1 MLRREE
7 EVVEIDSIIK
17 PLQIIRKS
25 SEENDAVMPP
35 HQRNTSP
42 SSGSSPGEEIRRTSM
57 GMSYRRSTTAA
68 ATSHSSYDESDNAIV
83 SSQSLNRIINPAS
96 PSRTPSSPSKTSRQP
111 AVEQRIKRSGWVTI
125 HALRKFVVR
134 YKLSTLCF
142 VASIVTIG
150 KMHNLA
156 LRSLLLSEEEAI
168 SSRTNRGIDRQVRGN
183 YRKVRISAT
192 NSVSSQTNSRNMLRQ
207 FDGGRHPRVVDV
219 AVLGRFVFQHHE
231 RESAPPKNY
240 GLLHTLG
247 WKSSSTGVLSSTDNS
262 IAISDEEGIVT
273 TDEGGDNQDAGVVD
287 EEPQCV
293 PMAQWQTTSYPN
305 CNSVHEIDMVRS
317 SGPGTY
323 TFPSYR
329 KEGYG
334 RRSITTY
341 PRSLLNYYRELHQRY
356 APSRKINAKMNAQ
369 GIMQEESIEFLGQGW
384 FRSAWEMYTE
394 EIPDYDIDEERW
406 GFEESVVLKTLRI
419 EREFIPE
426 YYELHR
432 RDALAMERLTFSP
445 YVLDIYGYCGQ
456 SAINELANFGIE
468 GMSSLEKVARSFRG
482 MEDIEP
488 VSKIKLQLASM
499 VAAGVSHVHS
509 IDYADF
515 PIPVDN
521 DSSDDDIPD
530 GITERGGVH
539 VSEYRKKRQS
549 ILKDIAQKNMKIR
562 SNATLVHYDL
572 NPRNIALVK
581 RGKPKLNDFNVAN
594 FLYWDVKNNQTCG
607 FPGRFREP
615 WWRAPEE
622 MHHIMPENYTN
633 PAPLTEKIDIYSLGN
648 ILMEILTT
656 HAPWG
661 QMIKGGD
668 KEEET
673 RPKVARG
680 TMPDWPE
687 DFNITKMTK
696 DPALMAIHD
705 AMIKCL
711 QFKPEDRPTAGQ
723 IAAELFEAI
732 DNLPEGFGDKEKW
745 RREREMQDQIEEER
759 REMERIMETEK
770 NNEEKNGR
778 GAYRT
783 SRSRRDDTIRPRR
796 EHRRD
801 VYEID

>member
-1 MLRREE
+1 MRS
-7 EVVEIDSIIK
+7 VIK
-17 PLQIIRKS
+17 PLQIVRKS
-25 SEENDAVMPP
+25 SEDVENDAVMPP
-35 HQRNTSP
+35 HERNTSP
-42 SSGSSPGEEIRRTSM
+42 SSGRPSEKSRRTSI

-68 ATSHSSYDESDNAIV
+68 AASHSSFDESDNAIL
-83 SSQSLNRIINPAS
+83 SSQSLIRILNPSS
-96 PSRTPSSPSKTSRQP
+96 PSRTPSSPSKISRQP
-111 AVEQRIKRSGWVTI
+111 AVEQRIKRCGWVPI
-125 HALRKFVVR
+125 HALRKFLVK

-142 VASIVTIG
+142 VASIVTFGTI
-150 KMHNLA
+150 HNLA

-168 SSRTNRGIDRQVRGN
+168 SSRTKGRGN
-183 YRKVRISAT
+183 YRKVRIIAT
-192 NSVSSQTNSRNMLRQ
+192 NSASTQTNSRNMLRH
-207 FDGGRHPRVVDV
+207 FDGGRHPRVVNV
-219 AVLGRFVFQHHE
+219 AVLGRFAFQHVVE
-231 RESAPPKNY
+231 RKSTTPKKY

-247 WKSSSTGVLSSTDNS
+247 WKSSSTGVLSSTENS

-273 TDEGGDNQDAGVVD
+273 TDGGGDNDAGVVD
-287 EEPQCV
+287 EEPLCV

-323 TFPSYR
+323 TFPSSR
-329 KEGYG
+329 REGYG
-334 RRSITTY
+334 RRAITTY

-356 APSRKINAKMNAQ
+356 APSRKINAKINAQ
-369 GIMQEESIEFLGQGW
+369 GIIQEESIEFLGQGW

-394 EIPDYDIDEERW
+394 EIPDYDMEEEQW

-515 PIPVDN
+515 PIPLDN
-521 DSSDDDIPD
+521 DSSDDIPD
-530 GITERGGVH
+530 GITTESGGAH

-549 ILKDIAQKNMKIR
+549 ILKDIARGNMKAR

-622 MHHIMPENYTN
+622 MHHMMPENYTN

-680 TMPDWPE
+680 EMPDWPE

-705 AMIKCL
+705 AIIKCL
-711 QFKPEDRPTAGQ
+711 QLKPEDRPTAGQ

-770 NNEEKNGR
+770 YNEENGR

-783 SRSRRDDTIRPRR
+783 SRSRRDDIIRPRK

>member
-1 MLRREE
+1 MR
-7 EVVEIDSIIK
+7 SIIK
-17 PLQIIRKS
+17 PLQIVRKS
-25 SEENDAVMPP
+25 SEDVENDAVMPP

-42 SSGSSPGEEIRRTSM
+42 SSSSSASEDIRRTSM

-68 ATSHSSYDESDNAIV
+68 ATASHNSYDESDSNAML
-83 SSQSLNRIINPAS
+83 SSQSLSRILNPS
-96 PSRTPSSPSKTSRQP
+96 PPSQTPSSPSKTPRHPS
-111 AVEQRIKRSGWVTI
+111 AVVEQRATECSRWVTI
-125 HALRKFVVR
+125 HTLRKFVVK

-150 KMHNLA
+150 TIHNLA

-168 SSRTNRGIDRQVRGN
+168 SSRTSRIDRQVRGN

-192 NSVSSQTNSRNMLRQ
+192 DSALSQTNSRNMLRQ
-207 FDGGRHPRVVDV
+207 FDGGRHPRVVNA
-219 AVLGRFVFQHHE
+219 AVLGRFVFQDVVE
-231 RESAPPKNY
+231 RKSSTPKNY

-247 WKSSSTGVLSSTDNS
+247 WKSSSTGVFSSTTDNS

-273 TDEGGDNQDAGVVD
+273 TDEGVDNDTGVVD
-287 EEPQCV
+287 EESQCV

-329 KEGYG
+329 REGYG
-334 RRSITTY
+334 RRAITSY

-356 APSRKINAKMNAQ
+356 APSRKVNAKMNAQ
-369 GIMQEESIEFLGQGW
+369 GIIQEESIEFLGQGW

-394 EIPDYDIDEERW
+394 EIPDYDMEEEQW

-515 PIPVDN
+515 PIPLDN

-530 GITERGGVH
+530 GITESGGTH

-549 ILKDIAQKNMKIR
+549 ILKDIAQGNMKAR

-668 KEEET
+668 KEEDT

-680 TMPDWPE
+680 EIPDWPK

-711 QFKPEDRPTAGQ
+711 QLKPDDRPTAGE

-745 RREREMQDQIEEER
+745 RREMQDQIEEER

-770 NNEEKNGR
+770 YNEENGR

-783 SRSRRDDTIRPRR
+783 SRSRRDDTIRPWR

>member
-1 MLRREE
+1 
-7 EVVEIDSIIK
+7 
-17 PLQIIRKS
+17 
-25 SEENDAVMPP
+25 
-35 HQRNTSP
+35 
-42 SSGSSPGEEIRRTSM
+42 
-57 GMSYRRSTTAA
+57 
-68 ATSHSSYDESDNAIV
+68 
-83 SSQSLNRIINPAS
+83 
-96 PSRTPSSPSKTSRQP
+96 
-111 AVEQRIKRSGWVTI
+111 
-125 HALRKFVVR
+125 
-134 YKLSTLCF
+134 
-142 VASIVTIG
+142 
-150 KMHNLA
+150 
-156 LRSLLLSEEEAI
+156 
-168 SSRTNRGIDRQVRGN
+168 
-183 YRKVRISAT
+183 
-192 NSVSSQTNSRNMLRQ
+192 MLRQ
-207 FDGGRHPRVVDV
+207 FEKGRHPRVVNV
-219 AVLGRFVFQHHE
+219 AILGRFVFQDQGE
-231 RESAPPKNY
+231 RKSSSSTPNTNY

-247 WKSSSTGVLSSTDNS
+247 WTSSSTGFLSNNIAYNIATNS
-262 IAISDEEGIVT
+262 VGGGEEGGVAT
-273 TDEGGDNQDAGVVD
+273 TIDEQGGIDNNNDVGNVD
-287 EEPQCV
+287 ISEEPQCV

-334 RRSITTY
+334 RRAITTY
-341 PRSLLNYYRELHQRY
+341 PRVLLNYYRELHQRY
-356 APSRKINAKMNAQ
+356 APSRKINAKMNAL
-369 GIMQEESIEFLGQGW
+369 GVIQEESIEFLGQGW

-394 EIPDYDIDEERW
+394 EIPEYDIDEEQW
-406 GFEESVVLKTLRI
+406 GYEESVVLKTLRI

-515 PIPVDN
+515 PIPVDY

-530 GITERGGVH
+530 GSTDSGGVH

-549 ILKDIAQKNMKIR
+549 ILKDIAQGKMKAR

-594 FLYWDVKNNQTCG
+594 LLYWDVKNNQTCG

-622 MHHIMPENYTN
+622 MHHVMPENYTN
-633 PAPLTEKIDIYSLGN
+633 PAPLAEKIDIYSLGN

-661 QMIKGGD
+661 QMVKGGE

-680 TMPDWPE
+680 EMPEWPV
-687 DFNITKMTK
+687 DFNITKMAK

-711 QFKPEDRPTAGQ
+711 QLKPEDRPTAGQ

-770 NNEEKNGR
+770 YNEESGGR

-783 SRSRRDDTIRPRR
+783 SRSRRDDTVRPRR